1 MTKSVYKEP
10 VKRKADN
17 DTRFSELIEK
27 RRKKATWILWFVI
40 FKNKVFLKKVRFL
53 PVRFLT

>member
-17 DTRFSELIEK
+17 EMRLSELIRETK
-27 RRKKATWILWFVI
+27 KKATWILWFAI
-40 FKNKVFLKKVRFL
+40 FKKKKSSEKK
-53 PVRFLT
+53 